1 MKIIIPIIIL
11 FICSSILLKKEVY
24 SKEFEFDYIK
34 IKPKININL
43 SKAKTNIYIK
53 FGNNINIEIQGYS
66 KIKNIIMSKDILQN
80 SKITGKIEWY
90 KGSHSIGILGENK
103 LNTKNYNISGQYKLK
118 F

>member
-1 MKIIIPIIIL
+1 
-11 FICSSILLKKEVY
+11 
-24 SKEFEFDYIK
+24 
-34 IKPKININL
+34 
-43 SKAKTNIYIK
+43 
-53 FGNNINIEIQGYS
+53 
-66 KIKNIIMSKDILQN
+66 MSKDILQN